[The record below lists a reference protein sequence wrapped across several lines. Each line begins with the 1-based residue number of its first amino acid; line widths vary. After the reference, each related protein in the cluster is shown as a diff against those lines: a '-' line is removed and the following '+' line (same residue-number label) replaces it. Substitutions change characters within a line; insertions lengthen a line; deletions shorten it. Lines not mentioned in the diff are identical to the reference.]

1 MVKKCNNCGF
11 QQDNFLNL
19 GGKNY
24 CVSCNSEININN
36 LGNQSQDL
44 IQRKAYMTAYEKKA
58 VHDIFVSTIEW
69 FEKYIEI
76 VHKNK
81 FPNWENRKQVR
92 DNFVVTRKD
101 IYEDPKRAEEG
112 LAGQLHLFSS
122 VLEDDTSA
130 EFEKEMKQEF
140 YKWISAVGIDIN
152 NCPERLKHF
161 MFGLN
166 EIFEGNYEKIRHDI
180 ANRKREIEVD
190 DPKYMD
196 YMMKVFSHTQVS
208 MYKEEKVKKSM
219 EGKDPNE
226 VKFGNFSGGNKEQGQ
241 KTFEK
246 IAKNVA
252 GSHENFYFGEQKDQQ
267 VSSNLNNSLI
277 EKVRQNPND
286 WSIKEIITFK
296 GYFNGRGEIKKLALV
311 HKDANLRS
319 YDWRDNLRIDP
330 QLIYFA
336 EEHQGEWFQIEQFL
350 GEFQRNWQERIN
362 DIKQNISQWNLGSVV
377 TVYEVCGEDWYEKKK
392 DMMLIRQDAQGGY
405 DNNGNL
411 VVDPEKMF
419 YWEKF
424 SSAEQTEIQQA
435 WTDYQATHQLNSP
448 SQQNQFYKQ
457 SISFLKSKGV
467 DNSKKNN
474 NIGTGGILAMVAGVS
489 VLAISGA
496 VVIKKKLNKKNRG

>member
-1 MVKKCNNCGF
+1 MAN
-11 QQDNFLNL
+11 
-19 GGKNY
+19 
-24 CVSCNSEININN
+24 
-36 LGNQSQDL
+36 
-44 IQRKAYMTAYEKKA
+44 
-58 VHDIFVSTIEW
+58 DIITYLAHPQHRNEGRSGW
-69 FEKYIEI
+69 
-76 VHKNK
+76 
-81 FPNWENRKQVR
+81 KQVR

-112 LAGQLHLFSS
+112 LA
-122 VLEDDTSA
+122 
-130 EFEKEMKQEF
+130 
-140 YKWISAVGIDIN
+140 GIDIN

-286 WSIKEIITFK
+286 
-296 GYFNGRGEIKKLALV
+296 
-311 HKDANLRS
+311 
-319 YDWRDNLRIDP
+319 
-330 QLIYFA
+330 
-336 EEHQGEWFQIEQFL
+336 
-350 GEFQRNWQERIN
+350 
-362 DIKQNISQWNLGSVV
+362 
-377 TVYEVCGEDWYEKKK
+377 
-392 DMMLIRQDAQGGY
+392 
-405 DNNGNL
+405 
-411 VVDPEKMF
+411 
-419 YWEKF
+419 
-424 SSAEQTEIQQA
+424 
-435 WTDYQATHQLNSP
+435 
-448 SQQNQFYKQ
+448 
-457 SISFLKSKGV
+457 
-467 DNSKKNN
+467 
-474 NIGTGGILAMVAGVS
+474 
-489 VLAISGA
+489 
-496 VVIKKKLNKKNRG
+496 